1 MKLSLGRD
9 SDARFGQYFDFKFSR
24 FGDVWL
30 RMRSKC
36 LVKILNMKFD
46 QDLCLNLWYE
56 PTGCFGKLNSTVGSV
71 VPLAMFLTQG

>member
-9 SDARFGQYFDFKFSR
+9 SNARFGQYFEFKFSR

-36 LVKILNMKFD
+36 LVEILKMKFD
-46 QDLCLNLWYE
+46 QDLCLNFW
-56 PTGCFGKLNSTVGSV
+56 
-71 VPLAMFLTQG
+71 